1 MITKFYKKTSF
12 IKYLILKR
20 KTAPFSKELSELV
33 GVTRLELV
41 TKCLFPLKTL
51 IFNHF
56 EL

>member
-33 GVTRLELV
+33 GVARLELV
-41 TKCLFPLKTL
+41 TSTMST
-51 IFNHF
+51 
-56 EL
+56 